1 MLAGRVA
8 VPWGT
13 GFVIT
18 GPVLEP
24 TARLLWESC
33 RRHVDVAAVRLALDD
48 NADVARAA
56 DRAARNRVLALLWR
70 ALREAD
76 RLDALGGRRDEVD
89 DWVERERIDGLLLV
103 PHALALAVG
112 PLADAGLEP
121 VVLKGPAVAER
132 YPAPG
137 LRPMDDIDLLL
148 PPEQHARAVELLRGA
163 GWTVVRA
170 DAPDHY
176 DTVLAHPES
185 GHLALELHYGFEAGH
200 ERTGALDA
208 AALWARRVPER
219 ALGVDA
225 FGLPLADELVML
237 CMHAAK
243 PFHGFSRLLWIADL
257 AMVCGHAAETGSPLD
272 WPAVAAL
279 AGRVGG
285 TTAVAAALAL
295 ARRLDVD
302 SPGELFPLPVRGWRA
317 AALSNLLDPMWPL
330 DRARISTFHLRYA
343 LVDDWRRR
351 LGLLLGSGHG
361 MSVGDRARFTAGI
374 PLAAA
379 RRWFQLQ
386 RQGRLPSPG
395 RVTEPV

>member
-1 MLAGRVA
+1 M
-8 VPWGT
+8 
-13 GFVIT
+13 IT

-33 RRHVDVAAVRLALDD
+33 RRHVDVAAVQRALDD
-48 NADVARAA
+48 NADVARAV

-70 ALREAD
+70 ALEEAG
-76 RLDALGGRRDEVD
+76 RLDALGVLRAEVAD
-89 DWVERERIDGLLLV
+89 RVELERIDALLLV
-103 PHALALAVG
+103 PHALGLAVG
-112 PLADAGLEP
+112 PLVGAGLEP

-132 YPAPG
+132 YPGPG

-148 PPEQHARAVELLRGA
+148 PAGQHAPAVRHLRAA
-163 GWTVVRA
+163 GWTVVRPEA
-170 DAPDHY
+170 RDHY

-185 GHLALELHYGFEAGH
+185 GRLALELHYGLEAGH
-200 ERTGALDA
+200 ERSGALDP
-208 AALWARRVPER
+208 AALWARRVPSR
-219 ALGVDA
+219 SMGVDA
-225 FGLPLADELVML
+225 FGLPLTDELVML

-257 AMVCGHAAETGSPLD
+257 AMVCGHAAEAGSPVD
-272 WPAVAAL
+272 WPEVAAL
-279 AGRVGG
+279 AHRAGG
-285 TTAVAAALAL
+285 ATAVAAALAL
-295 ARRLDVD
+295 ARRLGVD
-302 SPGELFPLPVRGWRA
+302 SPGERFPLPARGWRA

-351 LGLLLGSGHG
+351 VGLLLGSGHG
-361 MSVGDRARFTAGI
+361 MSPGDRARFTAGI

-379 RRWFQLQ
+379 RRWVTLQ
-386 RQGRLPSPG
+386 RQGQTSSAG